1 MLDLGVK
8 GAVAVVTGAAGG
20 IGKAIAEALSAE
32 GVNVVGVDLSD
43 ANGCVA
49 CDVTDRGQVD
59 GLMQS
64 VVEDHG
70 GVDFLIHA
78 AGITR
83 DNVLWKLEDDDWS
96 SVMRVNLDA
105 AFLLLRAASPH
116 LRASKRGSVVM
127 ITSIN
132 GQRGKRGQ
140 SNYAASKAGLIGL
153 TKSGARE
160 LGRDGVRVNAVA
172 PGLIDTAM
180 TLNLPEKVR
189 ATAIA
194 ETVLCKSGTPE
205 DVAGV
210 ALFLCSSLAGH
221 MTGQVLRVDGG
232 QLIA

>member
-1 MLDLGVK
+1 M
-8 GAVAVVTGAAGG
+8 AIVTGAAGG
-20 IGKAIAEALSAE
+20 IGKAIADVLSGA
-32 GVNVVGVDLSD
+32 GVKVVGVDLTE

-49 CDVTDRGQVD
+49 CDVTDRKQVD
-59 GLMQS
+59 ALVQS
-64 VVEDHG
+64 VADENG
-70 GVDFLIHA
+70 GLDILIHA

-83 DNVLWKLEDDDWS
+83 DNVLWKLEDEDWS
-96 SVMRVNLDA
+96 AVMRVNLDA
-105 AFLLLRAASPH
+105 AFLLLRAASSH

-153 TKSGARE
+153 TKSAAHE
-160 LGRDGVRVNAVA
+160 LGRDGVRVNAIA
-172 PGLIDTAM
+172 PGLIDTNM
-180 TLNLPEKVR
+180 TLNLPQKVR
-189 ATAIA
+189 DAAIA
-194 ETVLCKSGTPE
+194 ETVLCKAGTPE